1 MSSNNDSIGKT
12 VTVALLL
19 CVICSVVVSAA
30 AVLLKPMQ
38 QYNQDQDR
46 KSNILRAA
54 GITDPSKSV
63 DELFSQIT
71 TRIVDMETG
80 EFVDG
85 RPEAEDFRRAAG
97 DPALSSA
104 LDRRTDIAS
113 IKRQP
118 RYMPVYMVEDASGAI
133 ETLILPVYGYGLW
146 STMYGFLAL
155 EGDLNTVAG
164 LGFYEHAETPGL
176 GGEIDNPSWKASW
189 QGKRIY
195 AGEDTSRP
203 SLQVVKGVVDTS
215 LAGAEYRIDGLAG
228 ATLTANGV
236 TNMIRFWLGESG
248 FGPLVANL
256 RAAQGAAAE
265 AEVELESDEDLD
277 AADDS
282 EALSAD
288 VDATEEV

>member
-1 MSSNNDSIGKT
+1 MSSNNDSIKKT
-12 VTVALLL
+12 VTVAVVL
-19 CVICSVVVSAA
+19 CVVCSVVVSAA

-38 QYNQDQDR
+38 QYNMDQDR

-54 GITDPSKSV
+54 GITDPSKTV

-71 TRIVDMETG
+71 TRIVDINTG
-80 EFVDG
+80 EFVDA
-85 RPEAEDFRRAAG
+85 PEAEDFRRAAG
-97 DPALSSA
+97 DPSRSMA

-118 RYMPVYMVEDASGAI
+118 NLMPVYMVESDAGGI

-189 QGKRIY
+189 IGKQIY
-195 AGEDTSRP
+195 PNVEATQPALR
-203 SLQVVKGVVDTS
+203 VVKGSVDTS
-215 LAGAEYRIDGLAG
+215 VAGAEHRIDGLAG

-236 TNMIRFWLGESG
+236 TNMIQFWLGETG
-248 FGPLVANL
+248 YAPLIANL
-256 RAAQGAAAE
+256 RAETQAVEEVQLNDDAAE
-265 AEVELESDEDLD
+265 LG
-277 AADDS
+277 
-282 EALSAD
+282 SA
-288 VDATEEV
+288 EEV